1 MSDLTKQNMNTLESD
16 IRAIHNL
23 PTDHLVLTT
32 LFEISREIPD
42 NANSIDSHHAEYLA
56 GRFLKGL
63 DLCGELYALAISY
76 EMKQELLKKK
86 EFSNA
91 MIIRASEKGLKTA
104 KEKEI
109 CAYADEIYIEAA
121 EKYISAKMFRHLVEE
136 KREAFF
142 KAHYLMRKIVDKN
155 IVTDSVSY
163 VNSNNSEDS
172 TEEEWSVRS
181 NWVKK

>member
-1 MSDLTKQNMNTLESD
+1 MSELIKQNINTLEAD
-16 IRAIHNL
+16 IRALHNL
-23 PTDHLVLTT
+23 PTDHLVLST

-42 NANSIDSHHAEYLA
+42 NANTIDSHHAEYLA

-91 MIIRASEKGLKTA
+91 MIIRATDKLLKTA
-104 KEKEI
+104 KEKEMY
-109 CAYADEIYIEAA
+109 AFADELYLAAA
-121 EKYISAKMFRHLVEE
+121 EKHIAAKMFRHLVEE

-155 IVTDSVSY
+155 IVSDSSTFGLK
-163 VNSNNSEDS
+163 NSEES

-181 NWVKK
+181 NWVK